1 MRNTLLKRTFIVCMA
16 LIMGLSAFSMH
27 VAAEEPQEDYRL
39 IFRYEDEGP
48 WGGTCTITGYEG
60 TLPENLV
67 IPQCSDGY
75 WVAFIDKNAF
85 AGCNTLRTVEATDL
99 VVIVDGAFAGCENL
113 ETVKLSGTYEDFDIR
128 DYAFKDCKKLKTFEC
143 TLGSWGLYIGSGVFM
158 GCSALESV
166 TMYFPWVNE
175 NAFAD
180 CTSLKTVNVLGYRP
194 ECHYMSVGDMIKKEG
209 NEALYAAKF
218 DWVLYP
224 NEMIGRYHDA
234 INCWSD
240 EDFLYS
246 VQGTNEGQFISR
258 TVSKDDEGGYV
269 YVDTE
274 NLPHNTVQLHV
285 DLPWYTSGYGQTT
298 IVLIAVN
305 SEGVVQNEYYVTV
318 NAFTRPAEMLKK
330 CLQMYE
336 DATSIRDIL
345 TTSKDVAIRMFN
357 YLALLAKFL

>member
-1 MRNTLLKRTFIVCMA
+1 MKKKMCKRTLA
-16 LIMGLSAFSMH
+16 LCLVLTMVLSAFS
-27 VAAEEPQEDYRL
+27 VNVYAVEPQEDYRL
-39 IFRYEDEGP
+39 IFDYCDEGP
-48 WGGTCTITGYEG
+48 WDGTCTITGYEG

-75 WVAFIDKNAF
+75 WVAFIDENAF
-85 AGCNTLRTVEATDL
+85 AGCTTLRTLEATDL
-99 VVIVDGAFAGCENL
+99 VVIVDGAFAECENL
-113 ETVKLSGTYEDFDIR
+113 ETVKLSGTFEDFCIW
-128 DYAFKDCKKLKTFEC
+128 DYAFRNCKKLKTFEC
-143 TLGSWGLYIGSGVFM
+143 TLGSWEMYIGTGVFM

-194 ECHYMSVGDMIKKEG
+194 EYHYMSVGDMIEKEG

-224 NEMIGRYHDA
+224 NELIGRFHDA

-246 VQGTNEGQFISR
+246 VQGTNEGQLISR
-258 TVSKDDEGGYV
+258 TVSMDDEGGYV

-285 DLPWYTSGYGQTT
+285 NLPWNTSGYGQTT

-305 SEGVVQNEYYVTV
+305 SEGVVENEYYVTV

-345 TTSKDVAIRMFN
+345 TISKDVAIRMFN